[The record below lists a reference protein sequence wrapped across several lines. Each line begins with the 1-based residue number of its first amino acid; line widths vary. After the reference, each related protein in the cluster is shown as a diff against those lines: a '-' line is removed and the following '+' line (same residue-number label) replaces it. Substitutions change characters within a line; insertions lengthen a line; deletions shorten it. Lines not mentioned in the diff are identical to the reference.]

1 MVKGTKDVTQTNS
14 DGQCSIDQENGQ
26 DLIFSYFGY
35 RTNEISIFSSMIN
48 SRLEEDVQAL
58 DQVVVI
64 GYQNKSDFSR
74 TLQGKVSGV
83 QIMGSSYISKI
94 SQPLYIIDSV
104 SVENFVKGDLDA
116 ILIQHIEIL
125 KDVACAAI
133 YGSIAANGIIMI
145 STKKSTTN
153 EDIISTKFEI

>member
-14 DGQCSIDQENGQ
+14 DGQCSIDKENGQ

-74 TLQGKVSGV
+74 ALQGKVSGV

-94 SQPLYIIDSV
+94 SQLLYIIDSV
-104 SVENFVKGDLDA
+104 SVENFVKSDLDA
-116 ILIQHIEIL
+116 I
-125 KDVACAAI
+125 
-133 YGSIAANGIIMI
+133 
-145 STKKSTTN
+145 
-153 EDIISTKFEI
+153 